1 MPESQSFH
9 LQEECYSVPLTVHLP
24 NFSVEVVEGFM
35 ESLDQGQRTSP
46 NNRAEK
52 EVQRSITELLGNED
66 SDFEILSQAEE
77 NLESALHFSEVDV
90 SEEKKDEEFSRCP
103 VDWG

>member
-1 MPESQSFH
+1 MP
-9 LQEECYSVPLTVHLP
+9 
-24 NFSVEVVEGFM
+24 
-35 ESLDQGQRTSP
+35 
-46 NNRAEK
+46 EK

-77 NLESALHFSEVDV
+77 NLPELDSALHFSKVDA

-103 VDWG
+103 VDWGWCPW